1 MRKRAEVIV
10 DEAPTGPSVRVEIER
25 EKCKGRGEIGTE
37 GEARVKVRIS
47 EDGQWTTFPDHSMMS
62 KA

>member
-37 GEARVKVRIS
+37 GEARVKS
-47 EDGQWTTFPDHSMMS
+47 EYQKMVDGQTCQDHSMMS